1 MFPSSSFLAEKGG
14 AVMEEVMSL
23 EGPVLKV
30 NGELVLFVP
39 LCAGGAEFA
48 ECSRGIAEV
57 QGEFLRISIPEWL
70 AGLLRIEEGDLVCVH
85 NSGGTFHIGPSN
97 PRPVH

>member
-1 MFPSSSFLAEKGG
+1 
-14 AVMEEVMSL
+14 MEEVMSQ
-23 EGPVLKV
+23 EGPVIKV

-39 LCAGGAEFA
+39 LCAGGAELA

-57 QGEFLRISIPEWL
+57 HGEFLRISIPEWL

-85 NSGGTFHIGPSN
+85 NSGGTFHIGPSH
-97 PRPVH
+97 PRSAH

>member
-1 MFPSSSFLAEKGG
+1 
-14 AVMEEVMSL
+14 MEEVMSL
-23 EGPVLKV
+23 EGPVLMV

-39 LCAGGAEFA
+39 LCAGGAELA

-57 QGEFLRISIPEWL
+57 QGEFLRIIIPEWL

-85 NSGGTFHIGPSN
+85 NGGGTFHIGPSN